1 MTENKTDNQPPTE
14 KRPANVLN
22 RLIKGQFGLPITFW
36 IAGIVVGIISMWLL
50 IGITAITENEHL
62 FLFFFSAWVL
72 YEIVVAIGVW
82 KAASRHMGSR
92 GWAALAQVVTL
103 LSTSLILI
111 SWCYLLM
118 IFTGDY
124 PNH

>member
-1 MTENKTDNQPPTE
+1 MTENKTDNQLEAE
-14 KRPANVLN
+14 KKPGNVLSK
-22 RLIKGQFGLPITFW
+22 LIKGQFGLAVTFW
-36 IAGIVVGIISMWLL
+36 IAGIAVGIISMWLL
-50 IGITAITENEHL
+50 IGIIAITEDEHL
-62 FLFFFSAWVL
+62 FMFLFSIWVM
-72 YEIVVAIGVW
+72 YEIAVAIGVW

-103 LSTSLILI
+103 LSTSLMLI
-111 SWCYLLM
+111 IWCYLLM